1 MPGLADAASCESQ
14 AFGTAQVYLQQLW
27 LGSCAETYCSMRCLL
42 PTGFCPIG
50 RACTMAHGVHE
61 VRCAGAIRG
70 GAWFAAF
77 AATLHVHC
85 MGPSRGSLCCCAGRA
100 LRSMF
105 CSKLSSAM
113 RGYQWIDLRG
123 ASLSPHRVLDSIR
136 AGCVTPA
143 YKTQVKQ
150 RAR

>member
-1 MPGLADAASCESQ
+1 MLH
-14 AFGTAQVYLQQLW
+14 
-27 LGSCAETYCSMRCLL
+27 LL
-42 PTGFCPIG
+42 PRCMSIAWGQAVGPC
-50 RACTMAHGVHE
+50 VV
-61 VRCAGAIRG
+61 VR
-70 GAWFAAF
+70 
-77 AATLHVHC
+77 
-85 MGPSRGSLCCCAGRA
+85 GRA

-123 ASLSPHRVLDSIR
+123 ASLSLHRVLDSIR

-150 RAR
+150 RVR